1 MIVGSLVPVS
11 VLLGFLGLTPTFAL
25 AGFFGLMLAFA
36 GFSGWCGLA
45 LLLQRMPWNQ
55 ASKA

>member
-11 VLLGFLGLTPTFAL
+11 VLLGFLGLTPAFAL

-45 LLLQRMPWNQ
+45 LLLQRMPRNQ